1 MKDSRAL
8 SSVQAL
14 DDYFDALLEEDYF
27 SQQHDTDVAP
37 QDSETSVE
45 LKPQPVVME
54 PIEKFSGATLT
65 KDKRDMSSVEK
76 LLSQLKLDE
85 DMEVEVEELTET
97 DVLVD
102 SELAV
107 ETYTEALTLTETDT
121 ETLTE
126 ALVDTT
132 VETEVETEVATDVE
146 TDVAV
151 EVETVVD
158 TEVAVEAE
166 TAVEQELETMV
177 ETEVDTVV
185 EEAFDT
191 EVITEPEVEVAIEET
206 VAEEV
211 AETVDIET
219 DTAYEPETQAEEDV
233 APPWQNIASEYAF
246 QVLFFESFG
255 VTYAVPLA
263 ELGGIHRLED
273 CNHLI
278 GRPDWYLGLQTERD
292 QQLDV
297 VDTAKWVMPE
307 KIADNNHR
315 DDYSYIVILGDSKW
329 GLACNALLGTE
340 SLNGEQVRWR
350 EQAGK
355 RPWLAGLVKEKMC
368 ALIHVEALIAMLNQ
382 GIDANALA

>member
-27 SQQHDTDVAP
+27 SQQHDTDVTSQA
-37 QDSETSVE
+37 EEESVE
-45 LKPQPVVME
+45 PKPQPVVME
-54 PIEKFSGATLT
+54 PVEKFNGATLT
-65 KDKRDMSSVEK
+65 KDKRDLSSVEK

-85 DMEVEVEELTET
+85 DMEVKVEELTET
-97 DVLVD
+97 EMIID
-102 SELAV
+102 SDQAV
-107 ETYTEALTLTETDT
+107 ESYTEALTETETDIEVEVAT
-121 ETLTE
+121 ETLTDTFIE
-126 ALVDTT
+126 A
-132 VETEVETEVATDVE
+132 
-146 TDVAV
+146 AV
-151 EVETVVD
+151 EVETAVETTVETD
-158 TEVAVEAE
+158 VEELVEEAVEAE
-166 TAVEQELETMV
+166 
-177 ETEVDTVV
+177 
-185 EEAFDT
+185 
-191 EVITEPEVEVAIEET
+191 VISEPGVEVAIEET
-206 VAEEV
+206 VTEEV
-211 AETVDIET
+211 ADSVDTEIET
-219 DTAYEPETQAEEDV
+219 ASDQETHAEEDI

-263 ELGGIHRLED
+263 ELGGIHKLED

-307 KIADNNHR
+307 KIADNSHR

-340 SLNGEQVRWR
+340 SLHGEQVRWR

>member
-27 SQQHDTDVAP
+27 SQQHDTDVTP
-37 QDSETSVE
+37 QAEEECVSLE
-45 LKPQPVVME
+45 PQPVVME
-54 PIEKFSGATLT
+54 PVEKFSGATLT
-65 KDKRDMSSVEK
+65 KDKRDLSSVEK
-76 LLSQLKLDE
+76 LLSQLKLDD
-85 DMEVEVEELTET
+85 DMEVEVEESTET
-97 DVLVD
+97 EVIVS
-102 SELAV
+102 SEQAV
-107 ETYTEALTLTETDT
+107 ETYTEAPTET
-121 ETLTE
+121 
-126 ALVDTT
+126 A
-132 VETEVETEVATDVE
+132 TEVETETVSETDTATAAAVGVEVSVETDVE
-146 TDVAV
+146 TTV
-151 EVETVVD
+151 EVEAVVEPVFETIVETHVEAD
-158 TEVAVEAE
+158 VQAMVEEAVEAE
-166 TAVEQELETMV
+166 
-177 ETEVDTVV
+177 VV
-185 EEAFDT
+185 A
-191 EVITEPEVEVAIEET
+191 EPEVVVATEKT
-206 VAEEV
+206 VTEEV
-211 AETVDIET
+211 TDSVDTEIET
-219 DTAYEPETQAEEDV
+219 ASEPETQADEDI

-263 ELGGIHRLED
+263 ELGGIHKLED

-307 KIADNNHR
+307 KIADNSHR

-329 GLACNALLGTE
+329 GLACDALLGTE

-355 RPWLAGLVKEKMC
+355 RPWLAGLVKQKMC

>member
-14 DDYFDALLEEDYF
+14 DDYFDALLDDD
-27 SQQHDTDVAP
+27 SPLQGSDTDAKLHAAEGSLTL
-37 QDSETSVE
+37 Q
-45 LKPQPVVME
+45 PQPVVIE
-54 PIEKFSGATLT
+54 PIEKFGGATLT
-65 KDKRDMSSVEK
+65 KDERDLSSVEK

-85 DMEVEVEELTET
+85 DLEVEVEALTET
-97 DVLVD
+97 DVITD

-107 ETYTEALTLTETDT
+107 ETYTEQL
-121 ETLTE
+121 
-126 ALVDTT
+126 
-132 VETEVETEVATDVE
+132 

-151 EVETVVD
+151 DVAVEADVETVVD
-158 TEVAVEAE
+158 AEVITETETVVEQTVDIEPEVISEVDVEVSVETEVAVEAAE
-166 TAVEQELETMV
+166 
-177 ETEVDTVV
+177 D
-185 EEAFDT
+185 
-191 EVITEPEVEVAIEET
+191 VAQ
-206 VAEEV
+206 
-211 AETVDIET
+211 DIET
-219 DTAYEPETQAEEDV
+219 ETETQAEPQTQED
-233 APPWQNIASEYAF
+233 ADTTPPWKNIAPEHAF
-246 QVLFFESFG
+246 QVLFFESVG

-263 ELGGIHRLED
+263 ELGGIHRLES

-297 VDTAKWVMPE
+297 VDTAMWVMPE
-307 KIADNNHR
+307 KITDNSHR

-340 SLNGEQVRWR
+340 SLTGERVRWR

-355 RPWLAGLVKEKMC
+355 RPWLAGLVKDKMC
-368 ALIHVEALIAMLNQ
+368 ALIHVEALIAMLDQ

>member
-27 SQQHDTDVAP
+27 SQQHDTDVTP
-37 QDSETSVE
+37 QAEEDSVA

-54 PIEKFSGATLT
+54 PVEKFSGATLT
-65 KDKRDMSSVEK
+65 KDKRDLSSVEK

-85 DMEVEVEELTET
+85 DMEVEVEESTDTE
-97 DVLVD
+97 VIVN
-102 SELAV
+102 SEQAV
-107 ETYTEALTLTETDT
+107 ETYTEALTETETDI
-121 ETLTE
+121 E
-126 ALVDTT
+126 V
-132 VETEVETEVATDVE
+132 EVETETVLETETVTEAAVDVEAAVETDVE
-146 TDVAV
+146 TTV
-151 EVETVVD
+151 EVEAVVEPVVETIVETD
-158 TEVAVEAE
+158 VQAMVEEAVEAE
-166 TAVEQELETMV
+166 
-177 ETEVDTVV
+177 VV
-185 EEAFDT
+185 A
-191 EVITEPEVEVAIEET
+191 EPEVEVAIEET
-206 VAEEV
+206 VTEEV
-211 AETVDIET
+211 TDSVDTETET
-219 DTAYEPETQAEEDV
+219 ASEPETQADEDI

-263 ELGGIHRLED
+263 ELGGIHKLED

-307 KIADNNHR
+307 KIADNSHR

-329 GLACNALLGTE
+329 GLACDALLGTE